1 MYHVAPYCPLFTM
14 WVFFD
19 LRCVN
24 DRHIPPCCNAPFYA
38 ENRALPEAGRTRPA
52 LYGLYEVA
60 RCTPLF
66 LPRLLPLP
74 RR

>member
-1 MYHVAPYCPLFTM
+1 MHHIALYCPLFTM

-19 LRCVN
+19 LCCVS

-38 ENRALPEAGRTRPA
+38 ENRALPEAGQTRPA

-66 LPRLLPLP
+66 LPRLLPLS